1 MRIDVVLSL
10 IKNQII
16 AAKPLEQFVS
26 SSSKR
31 KNKLLNFILRILG
44 IILISSSFIFLLG
57 SNYFGYLY
65 ISSSLNILN
74 KGIAFCSFTATI
86 LLLFINTTFLEF
98 TYFRGKDVNLWYLL
112 PISKSEFF
120 VSRFLVSYIYSL
132 FTNIIITLPLIVAI
146 IYFSGFSLLSL
157 ISSIFLFLLL
167 PILPLIISS
176 ILVTLKVYIFKGKSI
191 KLVDFL
197 FNNGPFLVGILYISS
212 SSNKMITML
221 STNDLSNQANFY
233 NEFISSIGS
242 LPYFSS
248 LGQMFFSSISLLLIL
263 LIVIIAF
270 LISFFLISPLY
281 HNCLDLIKS
290 ANDNYKKKKKVNNDE
305 DTMKGSSLIISL
317 IKRELF
323 ILQGEKGFLSE
334 SIGEALI
341 PFILIIVWKITGSLD
356 SINELIVMLSSS
368 SYFIAGI
375 FLIVQLF
382 GAMVLIS
389 STSISREGKL
399 FKINKLLPIPVKKI
413 IEAKV
418 AFHLIFI
425 TLFQMIFL
433 IIFVIFLKLDL
444 KLLYWMIPLYLIN
457 SVNISLSGL
466 FLDYN
471 NPKLEWEVAI
481 SAMKRNMN
489 GMIGMLVGLLVIAP
503 SILILFF
510 LYDYLFIAFALSII
524 LLYVLWTLVNKA
536 ANKLIYQ

>member
-1 MRIDVVLSL
+1 MRTDVVLSL

-16 AAKPLEQFVS
+16 AAKPLEQFLS

-31 KNKLLNFILRILG
+31 KNQLLNFILRILG
-44 IILISSSFIFLLG
+44 IIIISSSFLFLIG
-57 SNYFGYLY
+57 SNYFGYIY
-65 ISSSLNILN
+65 ISKSLNILN
-74 KGIAFCSFTATI
+74 KGIAFCSFSGTI
-86 LLLFINTTFLEF
+86 LLLFFSTTFLEF

-146 IYFSGFSLLSL
+146 IYFSGFSLLTL
-157 ISSIFLFLLL
+157 ISSIILFLVL

-191 KLVDFL
+191 KIVDFL
-197 FNNGPFLVGILYISS
+197 FNNAPFLVGILYVSRSS
-212 SSNKMITML
+212 TKMLTML
-221 STNDLSNQANFY
+221 SSNDISSQTNFY
-233 NEFISSIGS
+233 NEFISSIGA

-248 LGQMFFSSISLLLIL
+248 LGQMFFSPISLLMIL
-263 LIVIIAF
+263 LIVGISF
-270 LISFFLISPLY
+270 LISYFLISPLY
-281 HNCLDLIKS
+281 HSCLDLIKY
-290 ANDNYKKKKKVNNDE
+290 ANDNYKKKRNVNNDE
-305 DTMKGSSLIISL
+305 DTIKGSSLIISL

-356 SINELIVMLSSS
+356 SINQLLVMLSSS
-368 SYFIAGI
+368 NYFIASI
-375 FLIVQLF
+375 FLIVQIL

-389 STSISREGKL
+389 STSVSREGKL

-418 AFHLIFI
+418 VFHLIFV
-425 TLFQMIFL
+425 TLSQLIFL
-433 IIFVIFLKLDL
+433 IVFVIFLKLDL

-457 SVNISLSGL
+457 SVNISLVGL

-481 SAMKRNMN
+481 SAMKRNIN
-489 GMIGMLVGLLVIAP
+489 GMIGMLVCLLVIAP

-510 LYDYLFIAFALSII
+510 LYDYLFVSFVVSII
-524 LLYVLWTLVNKA
+524 ILYVLWNLVNKA